1 MAGLSTKINENCII
15 YLPEESLDDETRIL
29 AEKMANT
36 KVFNHIRI
44 MPDCHTG
51 SNCCV
56 GMTTE
61 IHDKVIPQIVGGDIG
76 CGITVLKLDKKIKE
90 KQYEKIDITVKQL
103 IPMGANNHPRPI
115 VGDEIMLEIYEKC
128 NTKLEILK
136 DKFPDYNFGNFQYNK
151 NYYKKM
157 VKRVKSYSVPGDYMR
172 SMGTLGGGNHYI
184 EFNVD
189 ETGQNFY
196 LSVHCGSR
204 NMGQAICN
212 YHQEKIRKKST
223 YNKSEFFDNVLE
235 GNEMIDYFID
245 MVFAQEFASKN
256 RAVIIELICN
266 AIGSTYDETKII
278 ESTHNYIDF
287 DKFILRKGAISSD
300 KDKLC
305 VISLNMRDGIIIC
318 RGLGNPEWNHSCA
331 HGCGRLMSR
340 RDARLTFNMHEY
352 KSAMEGIYSSCICK
366 DTLDEIP
373 QAYKDSQM
381 IKDLISPSVEII
393 EQLRPIINIKGY

>member
-15 YLPEESLDDETRIL
+15 HLPEEKVDTETFQL
-29 AEKMANT
+29 AEKMSNT
-36 KVFNHIRI
+36 QVFHNICI

-56 GMTTE
+56 GMTTQ
-61 IHDKVIPQIVGGDIG
+61 IQDKVIPQIVGGDIG
-76 CGITVLKLDKKIKE
+76 CGITVLKLDKKIRE
-90 KQYEKIDITVKQL
+90 KQYEKIDSTVKQL
-103 IPMGANNHPRPI
+103 IPMGANNHARPI
-115 VGDEIMLEIYEKC
+115 VGDETMMEIYEKC
-128 NTKLEILK
+128 NRKLEILK
-136 DKFPDYNFGNFQYNK
+136 EKFPEYDFGNFQYNK

-157 VKRVKSYSVPGDYMR
+157 VKRVKSYSISGDYMR

-189 ETGQNFY
+189 ETRQNYY

-212 YHQEKIRKKST
+212 YHQEKIRQKPT
-223 YNKSEFFDNVLE
+223 YNKTEFFTNVLE
-235 GNEMIDYFID
+235 GDEMVEYFID

-256 RAVIIELICN
+256 RLVIIELICD
-266 AIGSTYDETKII
+266 AIGSTYDESKII

-287 DKFILRKGAISSD
+287 DRFILRKGAISAD

-340 RDARLTFNMHEY
+340 RDARLTFSMREY
-352 KSAMEGIYSSCICK
+352 EAAMEGIYSSCICK
-366 DTLDEIP
+366 DTLDELP

-381 IKDLISPSVEII
+381 IKEMISPSVEIV